1 MSSKYTK
8 REFQKDLK
16 KLAQLIEEHDKLERK
31 SRRTRRQRGGNGES
45 DDHQMD
51 DHTNGEDDTGTH
63 DDTGDA
69 ENTGQDGGRRG
80 RGRSRA
86 KGGYSLANAQPLAG
100 GRRKRNS
107 KKKRGGNV
115 AAYDP
120 DDDCFGT
127 LDGGRRGRSRSRSR
141 TGGRSRRGGSQP
153 NDLSNGSWAS
163 VEQDG
168 GKAPKRTFKVVSVS
182 GKAVSFGNYT
192 ITKDSPI
199 GPGRAA
205 TKAASSVC
213 AHVTGKSGK
222 HSVGNQCDGVKFML
236 KEKTR
241 GSNQK
246 EFGPYVVKVHKRSHA
261 ELKDLEKRFKS
272 FGKGK
277 YKPAYYTA
285 SAVLVHG
292 K

>member
-31 SRRTRRQRGGNGES
+31 SRRTRRQRGG
-45 DDHQMD
+45 DDTATHSEGADQD
-51 DHTNGEDDTGTH
+51 TAAHDAAAHDAHDVAGEDADQTGGKRRSKGRKGRRQRG
-63 DDTGDA
+63 GDSDWA
-69 ENTGQDGGRRG
+69 PVQDGGKRR
-80 RGRSRA
+80 S
-86 KGGYSLANAQPLAG
+86 
-100 GRRKRNS
+100 
-107 KKKRGGNV
+107 
-115 AAYDP
+115 
-120 DDDCFGT
+120 
-127 LDGGRRGRSRSRSR
+127 RGRSRSRSPR
-141 TGGRSRRGGSQP
+141 RRRGGAVDAHDP
-153 NDLSNGSWAS
+153 NTDVWGPLT
-163 VEQDG
+163 G
-168 GKAPKRTFKVVSVS
+168 GKAPKRTFKVVSVN
-182 GKAVSFGNYT
+182 GKAVNFGNYT

-205 TKAASSVC
+205 SKAASSVC
-213 AHVTGKSGK
+213 AHVTGKTGK
-222 HSVGNQCDGVKFML
+222 HSIGNQCDGVKFML

-261 ELKDLEKRFKS
+261 ELKDLEKRFNS

-277 YKPAYYTA
+277 YKPSYYIA